1 MTIDSKLLPSAGET
15 VKVKQA
21 DPAKVKETAQ
31 QFEALLIGQM
41 MKSARE
47 SSAGGWGGESAD
59 KAGDSMRDMAEQQLS
74 QLLAA
79 GGGLGL
85 AKLVVQGISV
95 KTDTPH

>member
-1 MTIDSKLLPSAGET
+1 MTIDSRLPLAASET
-15 VKVKQA
+15 VKAKQA

-47 SSAGGWGGESAD
+47 ASAGGWGGESAD
-59 KAGDSMRDMAEQQLS
+59 KAGDSMMDLAEQQLS
-74 QLLAA
+74 QILAA

-85 AKLVVQGISV
+85 AKLVVQGISL
-95 KTDTPH
+95 KTDTQP